1 MQPPK
6 YPHTQSRMSPVQPR
20 LLPKDPNA
28 VTLRVMPRS
37 TLGITISK
45 DAPYTVLGVHSLMDM
60 FGVRQGNPGY
70 VDDTLLSLYVCMS
83 VGIIPA
89 SGPISSPFPAVLLHC
104 LELFCFTDCASAALL
119 YRFALYLPLAL
130 YICLSACYWTKCCC
144 MCRYPPSTLPSIHRY
159 LNIALETGEPHA
171 MQLQLCYSLHTAN

>member
-1 MQPPK
+1 MRALRHRYNDPSMQPPK

-20 LLPKDPNA
+20 LLPKDPKDPNA
-28 VTLRVMPRS
+28 VTHRVMPRS

-70 VDDTLLSLYVCMS
+70 VDAHDTLMSLYVCMS

-104 LELFCFTDCASAALL
+104 LELFCFTDCASAALF
-119 YRFALYLPLAL
+119 YRFALLC
-130 YICLSACYWTKCCC
+130 ISSSCSVHVSACV
-144 MCRYPPSTLPSIHRY
+144 L
-159 LNIALETGEPHA
+159 LD
-171 MQLQLCYSLHTAN
+171 